1 MGVSTTSLFR
11 KWRSQSFEDLVGQQA
26 VVRTLRNALTS
37 GSPARAYL
45 FCGPRGTGKT
55 STARIFAK
63 ALNCAQ
69 GPTAEPCNQCSLCR
83 RIADGSCMDV
93 LEIDAASHTQ
103 VDKIREFIVDKVHFA
118 PAEARFKVYIIDE
131 VHKLSTSSFN
141 ALLKTLEEPPAHV
154 VFILATTHPQD
165 LLPTILSRCQRHDF
179 HRLTPLEIRDRL
191 TLVAREEG
199 FDLEEGAADILARSA
214 EGSLRDALVQLEQV
228 ATFAGASVGEED
240 VRTLLGLAGR
250 AAMSSLVAAMAE
262 RDAPR
267 AMERLNELV
276 QSGRDLGRLSN
287 ELVEHLRCLLLISVK
302 AVEGDL
308 LGIPPEEMADLH
320 AQASSLSPARIMSW
334 LKAAMELQGAARDAQ
349 RARLL
354 WEMMLI
360 RMTVPEVDLDPLEDL
375 RRRVARLEAGLGGG
389 SGPLRQ
395 GPPPTPDRTAGFPS
409 APARPVPTSPGA
421 SPRTDRGGSPGPS
434 RPTAPAAH
442 PRTDRGDSPGPPRP
456 AAPAAPPRTERGGSP
471 DSPPPPRTVVQS
483 STGPQGAKDQSSTGA
498 KDLGWGEPSGPSPRP
513 APGKSVSSAPP
524 QPGPETPA
532 PSPTP
537 RLPASGGLSGKESWQ
552 RLLAFVKER
561 DRRLHAVLME
571 ARLDSL
577 ESGSLVISFPSTYSW
592 HFEKFQKET
601 GVLEAMAQE
610 ALGVPLRLVATLEA
624 ATANAPSPG
633 QEHRSFVHRAE
644 SLFSGRVVDDSPG

>member
-11 KWRSQSFEDLVGQQA
+11 KWRSQSFEDLVGQEA
-26 VVRTLRNALTS
+26 VVRTLRNALSS

-63 ALNCAQ
+63 ALNCVQ

-199 FDLEEGAADILARSA
+199 FELDERAAEILARSA

-228 ATFAGASVGEED
+228 ATFAGVSVGEED

-250 AAMSSLVAAMAE
+250 AAMNGLVAAMAE
-262 RDAPR
+262 RDAR
-267 AMERLNELV
+267 MAMQRLDDLV

-302 AVEGDL
+302 AVQTDL
-308 LGIPPEEMADLH
+308 LGIPPEEMADLE
-320 AQASSLSPARIMSW
+320 AQASSLAPARIMNW
-334 LKAAMELQGAARDAQ
+334 LKAAMDLQGGARDAQ

-375 RRRVARLEAGLGGG
+375 RRRVARLEAGLGSPAGM
-389 SGPLRQ
+389 PRQ
-395 GPPPTPDRTAGFPS
+395 GPPSTAERSSGPS
-409 APARPVPTSPGA
+409 AAPAPSRSGIPGAPARTGRGAPPVSARPTSHAAQPRADRAGPSDSPPPGRSPIKTPTGAPGAQESPGTGLQDLGWGGSARPVPP
-421 SPRTDRGGSPGPS
+421 P
-434 RPTAPAAH
+434 APEK
-442 PRTDRGDSPGPPRP
+442 PMG
-456 AAPAAPPRTERGGSP
+456 
-471 DSPPPPRTVVQS
+471 
-483 STGPQGAKDQSSTGA
+483 
-498 KDLGWGEPSGPSPRP
+498 SGPSQPDRAIP
-513 APGKSVSSAPP
+513 AS
-524 QPGPETPA
+524 
-532 PSPTP
+532 PSPSTP
-537 RLPASGGLSGKESWQ
+537 RAAGGAGLSARDAWQ
-552 RLLAFVKER
+552 RLLAFVKDR
-561 DRRLHAVLME
+561 DRRLHAVLVE
-571 ARLDSL
+571 ARLNSL
-577 ESGSLVISFPSTYSW
+577 ESGTLTLSFPSSFSW
-592 HFEKFQKET
+592 HFERFQKET
-601 GVLEAMAQE
+601 GVLDAMARE
-610 ALGVPLRLVATLEA
+610 ALGEPLRLVASLEA
-624 ATANAPSPG
+624 VAADAPSPR
-633 QEHRSFVHRAE
+633 QEHRAFVHRAE
-644 SLFSGRVVDDSPG
+644 SLFSGRVVDDSPV

>member
-1 MGVSTTSLFR
+1 MGVSTVSLFR
-11 KWRSQSFEDLVGQQA
+11 KWRSQTFEDLVGQEA
-26 VVRTLRNALTS
+26 VVRTLRNALSS

-63 ALNCAQ
+63 ALNCAR
-69 GPTAEPCNQCSLCR
+69 GLMAEPCNQCSLCR

-199 FDLEEGAADILARSA
+199 FELDERAADILARSA

-228 ATFAGASVGEED
+228 ATFAGLSIGEED

-250 AAMSSLVAAMAE
+250 AAMNDLVSAMAE
-262 RDAPR
+262 RDAR
-267 AMERLNELV
+267 MAMQRLDDLV
-276 QSGRDLGRLSN
+276 RSGRDLGRLSN
-287 ELVEHLRCLLLISVK
+287 ELVDHLRCLLLISVK
-302 AVEGDL
+302 AVENDL
-308 LGIPPEEMADLH
+308 LGIPPEEMAELEE
-320 AQASSLSPARIMSW
+320 QASSLTPARIMNW
-334 LKAAMELQGAARDAQ
+334 LKAAMDLQGGARDAQ

-375 RRRVARLEAGLGGG
+375 RRRVARLEAGY
-389 SGPLRQ
+389 PAPRQ
-395 GPPPTPDRTAGFPS
+395 GLPATAPAPSPPEIPGPPTRTG
-409 APARPVPTSPGA
+409 RRVPQVANRQTSPA
-421 SPRTDRGGSPGPS
+421 AQPRAECPGPS
-434 RPTAPAAH
+434 DSSPSGR
-442 PRTDRGDSPGPPRP
+442 SPGKTPKGPPD
-456 AAPAAPPRTERGGSP
+456 AQESP
-471 DSPPPPRTVVQS
+471 SKVLQ
-483 STGPQGAKDQSSTGA
+483 
-498 KDLGWGEPSGPSPRP
+498 DLGWGESVRP
-513 APGKSVSSAPP
+513 APEKPLGF
-524 QPGPETPA
+524 GPSHPDPAIPA
-532 PSPTP
+532 PSSSL
-537 RLPASGGLSGKESWQ
+537 RAAGSSGLSAKDAWQ
-552 RLLAFVKER
+552 RLLAFVKDR
-561 DRRLHAVLME
+561 DRRLHAVLVE
-571 ARLDSL
+571 ARLNGM
-577 ESGSLVISFPSTYSW
+577 ESGTLTLTFPSNFSW
-592 HFEKFQKET
+592 HFERFQKEAEA
-601 GVLEAMAQE
+601 LDAMARE
-610 ALGVPLRLVATLEA
+610 ALGEPFHLVATLETVA
-624 ATANAPSPG
+624 VDAPSPR
-633 QEHRSFVHRAE
+633 QEHRAFVHRAE
-644 SLFSGRVVDDSPG
+644 NLFSGRVVDDSPV